1 MAPKA
6 SKRAPSTE
14 TGNNGKKKRKSSH
27 KTEEDT
33 SMLSLTQISEEL
45 VHDGQLSTEVAA
57 ATIIDPLIVRVE
69 KFSSEYE
76 SANKGERLVLYIGFF
91 KSVDWFNY
99 VNNGASATAVSTMAS
114 KAEFLEYCQENDI
127 PEWAQMQIRT
137 KSFYDTAR
145 VAANNWRSIEER
157 VGKVL

>member
-6 SKRAPSTE
+6 SKRAPPTE

-27 KTEEDT
+27 KPEEDT
-33 SMLSLTQISEEL
+33 SILSLTQIREEL

-57 ATIIDPLIVRVE
+57 ATIIDPLIERTE

-91 KSVDWFNY
+91 
-99 VNNGASATAVSTMAS
+99 
-114 KAEFLEYCQENDI
+114 
-127 PEWAQMQIRT
+127 QISRL
-137 KSFYDTAR
+137 
-145 VAANNWRSIEER
+145 V
-157 VGKVL
+157 